1 MKLTAETRKHEF
13 DKMLVVR
20 PISKPDPSKVS
31 FLWEDW
37 QKITEHW
44 EEGPFEVACFEVRK
58 QGGFFPSIKEVES
71 SYWQAVK
78 DNNGNGSEQDDL
90 EKEHRRAMR
99 IHNETWA
106 QLSCSKDFPWIM
118 EQATDEIDAA
128 LEKLEKK
135 NEDGHVIMDAK
146 GQLAKL
152 LRRHRE
158 ESIRGRAC
166 EIWKETRE

>member
-1 MKLTAETRKHEF
+1 MKLTASTLKDEF
-13 DKMLVVR
+13 DKMLVMR
-20 PISKPDPSKVS
+20 PISKATSQKEALA
-31 FLWEDW
+31 FEDW
-37 QKITEHW
+37 QRISEHW
-44 EEGPFEVACFEVRK
+44 EEEPFKTACFEVRK
-58 QGGFFPSIKEVES
+58 PGGFFPSLKDLES
-71 SYWQAVK
+71 AYWQAAK
-78 DNNGNGSEQDDL
+78 DQSGKKSEQDDL
-90 EKEHRRAMR
+90 EKEHRRQMR
-99 IHNETWA
+99 EHNEIWA
-106 QLSCSKDFPWIM
+106 QASCSKDFPWIM